1 VKKTNDQLQVTG
13 PILALDLGE
22 KLVGTA
28 ISDEMLITTKRLPPL
43 KRSSWK
49 KLLQDI
55 RNLVERFDAQTIVV
69 GLPLSMD
76 GTEGDAAKNVR
87 RLASNLARSVV
98 QPVYLQ
104 DERLTSFAA
113 TENLKAEGQK
123 PEDIPALVD
132 GEAAATILR
141 DFLVTDQERMRVD
154 PSLADI
160 KIRTQQT
167 NEAAN
172 TSDNRGGPA
181 RHGCSWSL
189 DLLRPPQTCS
199 PHENR
204 TVHRNSQ
211 RNVPELDRQ

>member
-1 VKKTNDQLQVTG
+1 VKRTKDQLQVSG

-28 ISDEMLITTKRLPPL
+28 VSDERLITTKRLSPL

-55 RNLVERFDAQTIVV
+55 RNLVERFDAKTIVV
-69 GLPLSMD
+69 GLPLRLD

-87 RLASNLARSVV
+87 RLAFNLARSVV

-104 DERLTSFAA
+104 DERLTSFSA
-113 TENLKAEGQK
+113 TENLKAEGLK

-141 DFLVTDQERMRVD
+141 DFLVTDQERIRVD
-154 PSLADI
+154 PSAIADI
-160 KIRTQQT
+160 KVQDTT
-167 NEAAN
+167 DE
-172 TSDNRGGPA
+172 
-181 RHGCSWSL
+181 
-189 DLLRPPQTCS
+189 
-199 PHENR
+199 
-204 TVHRNSQ
+204 
-211 RNVPELDRQ
+211 